1 MYGLNQRV
9 PQGGMYHVHKTKY
22 SPETHN
28 LLRVMMDECKL
39 TFLQKRQLGHSI
51 ARGEALPSIK
61 QASSHSAVPQS
72 KVMELKPAA
81 SRRRTRDSIQ
91 KMGAY
96 EREKFIPKHPRV
108 NKDEEKSKLQ
118 NLMAYGKE
126 IPQIPVGQRI
136 WRRKAAELPENI
148 DRFDELIEEVTDRR
162 QFLNEMEALGHGK
175 KYHQLIQAEIT
186 MKLKEMQ
193 ELDIDRFNKLCKY
206 SNI

>member
-1 MYGLNQRV
+1 MYSLNQRV

-39 TFLQKRQLGHSI
+39 TFLQKKQLDYSI
-51 ARGEALPSIK
+51 TRGEALPSVK
-61 QASSHSAVPQS
+61 QTLSHSAVS
-72 KVMELKPAA
+72 RHKAVDLKTTTA
-81 SRRRTRDSIQ
+81 RRRTRDSIQ
-91 KMGAY
+91 KTGAY
-96 EREKFIPKHPRV
+96 EREKFIPKHPKV
-108 NKDEEKSKLQ
+108 DNEVEKSKLQ
-118 NLMAYGKE
+118 NIMAYGKE

-136 WRRKAAELPENI
+136 WRRKAAELSENI

-175 KYHQLIQAEIT
+175 KYQQLIQAEIS

-193 ELDIDRFNKLCKY
+193 TLDIERFNKLCKF
-206 SNI
+206 SRI